1 MTSNQYTSDGFDLDA
16 IPSSQGMKDD
26 DIVFEIGGGATTLQT
41 ANETQAK
48 DDKGPIS
55 KSEELK
61 TRGNE
66 YFKKGDFLNA
76 YDYYADAIE
85 ACPGMTGDEIR
96 QLKEDYEMNER
107 EKANKRYLRETD
119 RRRKPQSSKSDTDVS
134 TKDDGGSKEGQ
145 KVENS
150 AEDEFAPSEFEMPPH
165 EFGKEL
171 AVYYS
176 NRAACLL
183 HENRYEDAINDCE
196 IAILL
201 NPKYTKAFIRRMTAY
216 EQTEQTEEALR
227 DAKAALEL
235 NPGNGEIHRHV
246 KRLQKI
252 EDERIEKLKEETM
265 GKLKDLGN
273 SILGNF
279 GLSLDNFKAQQDPGT
294 GSYNLSFQN

>member
-61 TRGNE
+61 TEGNE

-107 EKANKRYLRETD
+107 EKANKRYLRDTN